1 MKSRNLSIWV
11 IAIAAML
18 VLLGPLAS
26 QSRGDFVLID
36 DQWLTA
42 NLSHSQGTLYDRS
55 HASIVS
61 GGHVYRLY
69 AYDYST
75 VNMSSGSVSYLNT
88 YNSSTVDIF
97 GGSVSDHLQAFDSSA
112 VRVSGGIVNDLRSLN
127 SGTVDIFGGS
137 VSDHLQ
143 AFDSSAVR
151 VSGGIVNDLRSCD
164 SSTVDISG
172 GSVSDLWALHS
183 SVVTFHGRNFSVSDG
198 LILYGDRVLGTGLLA
213 GEWFDGTPWTV
224 NILANRPTA
233 KILAIPE
240 PATLLLLGL
249 GAVMVRRKR

>member
-88 YNSSTVDIF
+88 YNSS
-97 GGSVSDHLQAFDSSA
+97 
-112 VRVSGGIVNDLRSLN
+112 
-127 SGTVDIFGGS
+127 TVDIFGGS